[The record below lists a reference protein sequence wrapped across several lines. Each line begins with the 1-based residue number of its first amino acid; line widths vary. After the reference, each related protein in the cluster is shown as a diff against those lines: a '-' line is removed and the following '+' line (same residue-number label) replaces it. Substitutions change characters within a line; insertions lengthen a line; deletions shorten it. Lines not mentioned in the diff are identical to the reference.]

1 MAEFIFGLNTE
12 KSFAD
17 VVNPTEALLNL
28 GVDTRDVDIIR
39 PLPDLGLS
47 RNDLKTLSGLDF
59 DIKKEAISISA
70 DLSESIQ
77 LIEDSASVRNPI
89 PFDLIVDNALQ
100 AGSFKYKYLDYTET
114 DLNNLI
120 KGADISTSR
129 LSSWSSFDSPP
140 TSTSPI
146 FYGGDLIVNPSGT
159 GRSQLR
165 ITGLDFTDEPVGRK
179 YSAEVPTHLITLNI
193 GGVDKQFYAMQGIPI
208 EFEGF
213 FRNGTVRHRVDSFAP
228 GILPTWEIENLDD
241 GRLTVFEDQ
250 GLNLMSSNAVSI
262 SDFKARERKLRFY
275 YPPNNIKELNVSGI
289 SATQLPNDILPEL
302 THYYFTSNLIQDLPN
317 LAVITPKL
325 SVVDMS
331 RNALYSGV
339 DTEANVELNKL
350 PTSITRIEANYC
362 FRDSTRIDLSSYT
375 NLVRLGIF
383 GTYSGTYMRDSGP
396 TPAVNS
402 STIESYSIYGHLYG
416 RLDRS
421 VADAP
426 NLSYIN
432 IQYNNITSMLD
443 DDGVTPIEIAFQS
456 ENLTQFYSLSNS
468 HNIIDFS
475 GQQNLRVYFHRY
487 SRGLF
492 SPNPGSASITGKFNN
507 MPALDY
513 VNFYACDA
521 RGDITNEFSNLP
533 ALRVI
538 DLRYSRV
545 HGRIANSSFFGTE
558 NLRYLRLAGAAGGED
573 GRTLGQIDNGSG
585 GTTNVT
591 NFFEEDCFKTTLGM
605 FDIIVISNRVVT
617 GELPDLTEN
626 RRLWRLYVAATGLSG
641 GLAKQNGFSSNVNLR
656 YLYLHANQIE
666 EPVPQINSNTVYRIY
681 LYGNRLYGRM
691 LPYACPSASH
701 IYMQNNNIG
710 LNSSGVEDPNLGAI
724 PDFSACRNLRELN
737 LGNNYFTG
745 YTPGAFRSITL
756 IRNINL
762 SNNNISRVDAFNILA
777 DLVTNW
783 ETNNRS
789 GVIVNLTG
797 NGKFTEGDILAD
809 EIYGGYLTFLRTA
822 GWSISI

>member
-28 GVDTRDVDIIR
+28 GVDTRDIDIIR
-39 PLPDLGLS
+39 ALPDLGLS

-70 DLSESIQ
+70 DLGESIE
-77 LIEDSASVRNPI
+77 LIEDSASIRNPI
-89 PFDLIVDNALQ
+89 PFDLIVDNVLQ
-100 AGSFKYKYLDYTET
+100 AASFKYKYLDYTET
-114 DLNNLI
+114 NLNNLI

-146 FYGGDLIVNPSGT
+146 FYGGDLLVNPSGT

-165 ITGLDFTDEPVGRK
+165 ITGLDFTDEPIGRK

-213 FRNGTVRHRVDSFAP
+213 FRNGTVRHRVDLFAS

-289 SATQLPNDILPEL
+289 STTQLPNDILPEL

-331 RNALYSGV
+331 RNALYAGV
-339 DTEANVELNKL
+339 DTQANVELNKL
-350 PTSITRIEANYC
+350 PTTITSITASYC
-362 FRDSTRIDLSSYT
+362 FRDGVPIDLTQYT
-375 NLVRLGIF
+375 NLVSFTMYGS
-383 GTYSGTYMRDSGP
+383 YSGTYMRDPGP

-402 STIESYSIYGHLYG
+402 STIQSYIVHGHIYG
-416 RLDRS
+416 RLDRT

-426 NLSYIN
+426 NLRLLE

-443 DDGVTPIEIAFQS
+443 NDGTTPVEIELQTDS
-456 ENLTQFYSLSNS
+456 LQFLYSLSNS
-468 HNIIDFS
+468 HNIIDLS
-475 GQQNLRVYFHRY
+475 GQQNLIYYFHRY

-492 SPNPGSASITGKFNN
+492 SDSSITGKFNN
-507 MPALDY
+507 LPRMTY
-513 VNFYACDA
+513 VNLYATDA
-521 RGDITNEFSNLP
+521 TGDITNEFSNL
-533 ALRVI
+533 ASLAVI

-545 HGRIANSSFFGTE
+545 HGRIANSSFIGSE
-558 NLRYLRLAGAAGGED
+558 NLRYLRLAGAAGGEG

-591 NFFEEDCFKTTLGM
+591 NFFEEDCFKTTPTM
-605 FDIIVISNRVVT
+605 FDIIVISNGLIT
-617 GELPDLTEN
+617 GDLPDLTEN
-626 RRLWRLYVAATGLSG
+626 RSLWRLYVAGTGLNG
-641 GLAKQNGFSSNVNLR
+641 GVGKQNGFRSNVNLR

-681 LYGNRLYGRM
+681 LYGNRFYGRM

-701 IYMQNNNIG
+701 IYLQNNNIG
-710 LNSSGVEDPNLGAI
+710 LNASGVEDPNLGVI
-724 PDFSACRNLRELN
+724 PDFSACRNLRDLN

-756 IRNINL
+756 VSIINL
-762 SNNNISRVDAFNILA
+762 SNNNIGRIDVFNILE
-777 DLVTNW
+777 DLVVNW
-783 ETNNRS
+783 ETNSRS

-797 NGKFTEGDILAD
+797 NSKFNEGDILAD